1 MRENTMSLASSV
13 LECFLET
20 DLNLSD
26 VYEDEDNED
35 LMYAMADI
43 AAGSTE
49 QDPQALAQQIL
60 NDPLIKQFLIGKI
73 VGYIEDSR
81 YYTENGF

>member
-1 MRENTMSLASSV
+1 MGLASSV
-13 LECFLET
+13 LECFFET

-26 VYEDEDNED
+26 IYEEGESED

-49 QDPQALAQQIL
+49 LDPKDLAQQIL